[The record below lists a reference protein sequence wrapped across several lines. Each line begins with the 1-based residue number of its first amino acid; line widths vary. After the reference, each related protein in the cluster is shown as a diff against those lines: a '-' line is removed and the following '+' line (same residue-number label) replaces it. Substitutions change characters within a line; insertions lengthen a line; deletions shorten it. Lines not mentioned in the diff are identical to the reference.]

1 MLKKKLNDILRTTYI
16 QCEHR
21 EKKIQADVTFQK
33 GYSDY
38 LQLVLN

>member
-1 MLKKKLNDILRTTYI
+1 MTYYGQLTYNANI
-16 QCEHR
+16 EK
-21 EKKIQADVTFQK
+21 KKIQADVTFQK